1 MQPNRVAFFAH
12 YDAGDRVRPYVTE
25 HLARLRPMAE
35 RIVFVSTSRLPES
48 EVQKLRPYAETILLK
63 DNAGFDFGM
72 WQHALERTDLG
83 HCDELILTNSSVF
96 GPIHPLGPIFG
107 RMNDSTCDF
116 WGMTDNF
123 EYRWHL
129 QSYFLVFR
137 QRALQSDAFRAFFRS
152 VLPYRDKGPVVLG
165 YEVGLTSFL
174 VENGLR
180 PGAVAPVESWAS
192 WASRRRMDLE
202 RSWNPT
208 LFHPEKL
215 LSLGMPY
222 VKVMLL
228 RDNVGRVPLAP
239 VYRAM
244 ATSGYDLRLI
254 DLDRTPR
261 SETFRERA
269 RRVWNRVAPPSDGYA
284 LSSIEKDPAPPMR
297 VST

>member
-1 MQPNRVAFFAH
+1 
-12 YDAGDRVRPYVTE
+12 
-25 HLARLRPMAE
+25 MAQ
-35 RIVFVSTSRLPES
+35 RIVFVSTSRLAES
-48 EVQKLRPYAETILLK
+48 ELEKVRPHAEMVLLK
-63 DNAGFDFGM
+63 DNSGFDFGM

-83 HCDELILTNSSVF
+83 PCDELILTNSSVF

-107 RMNDSTCDF
+107 RMSESACDF

-137 QRALQSDAFRAFFRS
+137 QKALRSEAFRAFFRS

-174 VENGLR
+174 VDNGLR
-180 PGAVAPVESWAS
+180 PGAFAPVESWAS
-192 WASRRRMDLE
+192 WTSMRRMDLE
-202 RSWNPT
+202 RRWNPT

-239 VYRAM
+239 VYRALE
-244 ATSGYDLRLI
+244 TSGYDLRLI
-254 DLDRTPR
+254 ELDRTPPQN
-261 SETFRERA
+261 ETLRARA
-269 RRVWNRVAPPSDGYA
+269 RRVWNRVAPPSEGSA
-284 LSSIEKDPAPPMR
+284 LSPTEKNPVM
-297 VST
+297 STR